1 MAVIWIDSGR
11 FGPPLWTPANI
22 TTALWLDAA
31 DASTVTTVSGAV
43 SQWNDKS
50 GNTRNASQGTAEY
63 RPAYSATGLNRKGI
77 VSFDGTNDFM
87 LTAAANYA
95 AINYFIVCK
104 LTPKENS
111 SVFTARTSPNA
122 NKGSASD
129 INVGL
134 GFGFAGIPGDSN
146 MSNIG
151 GNASY
156 AMTNGLP
163 VSSLT
168 SFNNFAVGV
177 NCPADWFLFDMAI
190 TATVSGAKTFCL
202 GADIFASIGNRH
214 LPCQVAELIVT
225 SAALS
230 ATVRQQVQGYLAHK
244 WGLTANLPNDHP
256 YKTAAPIVQ
265 PPP

>member
-22 TTALWLDAA
+22 TTVLWLDAA

-50 GNTRNASQGTAEY
+50 GNTRNASQGTAGY

-77 VSFDGTNDFM
+77 VSFDGTDDFM

-104 LTPKENS
+104 LTARDNS

-134 GFGFAGIPGDSN
+134 GFGGGVGSSN
-146 MSNIG
+146 ISNIG
-151 GNASY
+151 ANASY

-168 SFNNFAVGV
+168 SFNNFAIGV

-190 TATVSGAKTFCL
+190 TATASGTKTFCL
-202 GADIFASIGNRH
+202 GADIFASIGSRH
-214 LPCQVAELIVT
+214 LPCQVAEFIAT

-256 YKTAAPIVQ
+256 YKTAAPTV
-265 PPP
+265 

>member
-31 DASTVTTVSGAV
+31 DAITVTTVSGAV

-50 GNTRNASQGTAEY
+50 GNTRNASQGTAGY
-63 RPAYSATGLNRKGI
+63 RPAYSATGLNSKGI
-77 VSFDGTNDFM
+77 VSFDGTDDFM

-104 LTPKENS
+104 LTPKDNS
-111 SVFTARTSPNA
+111 SVFAARISPAA

-129 INVGL
+129 ITVGL
-134 GFGFAGIPGDSN
+134 GVGFSPN

-151 GNASY
+151 ANASY

-190 TATVSGAKTFCL
+190 TATVSGTKTFCL
-202 GADIFASIGNRH
+202 GADIFASIGIRH
-214 LPCQVAELIVT
+214 LACQVAELIVT

-230 ATVRQQVQGYLAHK
+230 ETVRQQVQGYLAHK